1 MHIMKRNTVK
11 GFFLMQIHRV
21 MRGESI
27 FGIARRYG
35 ISPASIIEVNGIE
48 NPDVLAVGQELL
60 ILTPSRV
67 YTARSGD
74 TVESVAR
81 RFNIKK
87 DEIYAANPQLLCE
100 DKLYDGQAISLG
112 YGDTR
117 LGMAAS
123 CGYVF
128 AGCSEEALRRA
139 IPYLTYL
146 SVGEVAVR
154 GGTVERLF
162 DGEWAL
168 RLAKKHGKVPIL
180 RVFLDGCGERYG
192 DGESFAEELTA
203 LARERGYSGLMLSVP
218 ERSVEQEI
226 YEKFILELRRCM
238 IGSGLILF
246 CEAVCER
253 DHRYADLADGCV
265 LSCGVP
271 EGDRRGYERREFE
284 RYAAESE
291 SSKTFMDITSFA
303 MIDGEYADCSEAVR
317 RAAKVGAEISYDPVR
332 GVCGYSYHGR
342 GGEVVSVEF
351 ESLENIKAKLELLG
365 ELGYM
370 GIGFDVG
377 RTPIAHLA
385 AYSALFSGICYTSI
399 FGQI

>member
-1 MHIMKRNTVK
+1 
-11 GFFLMQIHRV
+11 MQIHRV

-35 ISPASIIEVNGIE
+35 VSPACIIEVNGIE

-67 YTARSGD
+67 YTARGGD
-74 TVESVAR
+74 TVGSVAR
-81 RFNIKK
+81 RFNMKK
-87 DEIYAANPQLLCE
+87 EEIYAANPQLLCE
-100 DKLYDGQAISLG
+100 DKLYDGQVLSLG
-112 YGDTR
+112 YGDAR

-146 SVGEVAVR
+146 AVAEVAVR

-162 DGEWAL
+162 DGAWAL
-168 RLAKKHGKVPIL
+168 RLAKKQGKVPIL

-192 DGESFAEELTA
+192 DSEGFASELTA
-203 LARERGYSGLMLSVP
+203 LARDGGYSGLMLSVP
-218 ERSVEQEI
+218 EREVEREV

-246 CEAVCER
+246 CEAICER
-253 DHRYADLADGCV
+253 EWGYADLADGCV
-265 LSCGVP
+265 LSCDAP
-271 EGDRRGYERREFE
+271 EGDRRGYERRVFE
-284 RYAAESE
+284 RYAAEAE

-303 MIDGEYADCSEAVR
+303 VIDGEYADYSEAVS

-332 GVCGYSYHGR
+332 GVCSYSYHGR

-385 AYSALFSGICYTSI
+385 AYSALFSGISYTSI